1 MNVYQALAYEVGVT
15 AVGPLVSALLRLRGE
30 GEENIPAQGGA
41 LLVSNHRNPFI
52 DPAAIALNVT
62 RPINFV
68 AASVAFM
75 IPGIS
80 QAFRMV
86 GAQSMDVLGGAR
98 SRDDLSEAA
107 RLIQDGELVGV
118 FPEGVHTI
126 AHLHSV
132 SKIRT
137 FRTGFARIALE
148 AKAPII
154 PIAVIGQG
162 ERNLPRVPPW
172 MVKPF
177 FDHPEFQDGV
187 SWTYYKRVF
196 VRIGMPLDLSSY
208 YGEAMDK
215 ALISQISGKV
225 RRVII
230 KLYNGE
236 DRDRFLTGEAPF
248 DIAYDRV

>member
-1 MNVYQALAYEVGVT
+1 MNVYQALAYEVAVT
-15 AVGPLVSALLRLRGE
+15 TVGPLVSTMLRLKGE
-30 GEENIPAQGGA
+30 GHENIPEQGGA
-41 LLVSNHRNPFI
+41 LLVSNHRNPVL
-52 DPAAIALNVT
+52 DPAAIALNIT

-75 IPGIS
+75 LPGVS
-80 QAFRMV
+80 QLFRAV
-86 GAQSMDVLGGAR
+86 GAQSMDVFGGAK
-98 SRDDLSEAA
+98 SKEDLSVAA
-107 RLIQDGELVGV
+107 QLIKDGELVGV

-148 AKAPII
+148 ARAPII

-162 ERNLPRVPPW
+162 ERNLPTVPPW
-172 MVKPF
+172 LVKQF
-177 FDHPEFQDGV
+177 FDHPEFQTGV
-187 SWTYYKRVF
+187 TWTYYKRVS
-196 VRIGMPLDLSSY
+196 VRIGRPLDLSGCY
-208 YGEAMDK
+208 DMEMDK

-225 RRVII
+225 RRIII

-236 DRDRFLTGEAPF
+236 DLERFMTGEVPF

>member
-1 MNVYQALAYEVGVT
+1 M
-15 AVGPLVSALLRLRGE
+15 LRLKGE
-30 GEENIPAQGGA
+30 GEDNIPAEGGA
-41 LLVSNHRNPFI
+41 LIVINHRNPI
-52 DPAAIALNVT
+52 LDPMCVAL
-62 RPINFV
+62 RSERIINFV
-68 AASVAFM
+68 AASVAFGL
-75 IPGIS
+75 PVVS
-80 QAFRMV
+80 QLFKGV
-86 GAQSMDVLGGAR
+86 GAMPLDVFGGEK
-98 SRDDLSEAA
+98 SKEGLDHVVQ
-107 RLIQDGELVGV
+107 LIQDGELVGV
-118 FPEGVHTI
+118 FPEGIHTI

-162 ERNLPRVPPW
+162 ERNLPTVPPW
-172 MVKPF
+172 LVKPF
-177 FDHPEFQDGV
+177 FDHPEFQSGV

-196 VRIGMPLDLSSY
+196 VRIGKPLDLSGY
-208 YGEAMDK
+208 YGEVMDK

-236 DRDRFLTGEAPF
+236 NLDRFLTGEAPF

>member
-1 MNVYQALAYEVGVT
+1 MAE
-15 AVGPLVSALLRLRGE
+15 
-30 GEENIPAQGGA
+30 
-41 LLVSNHRNPFI
+41 
-52 DPAAIALNVT
+52 
-62 RPINFV
+62 
-68 AASVAFM
+68 
-75 IPGIS
+75 
-80 QAFRMV
+80 
-86 GAQSMDVLGGAR
+86 
-98 SRDDLSEAA
+98 SRDAETLFWVEPEARGVFPLDGLVVSRSLAKTTRGDAFEVVADRAFDAVMAACADRDKTWINAEIVRLYSELHA
-107 RLIQDGELVGV
+107 RGHAHSVEAYQDGELVGV
-118 FPEGVHTI
+118 FPEGIHTI

-162 ERNLPRVPPW
+162 ERNLPTVPPW
-172 MVKPF
+172 LVKPF
-177 FDHPEFQDGV
+177 FDHPEFQSGV
-187 SWTYYKRVF
+187 SWTYYKSVF
-196 VRIGMPLDLSSY
+196 VRIGKPMDLSGY
-208 YGEAMDK
+208 YGEVMDK

-236 DRDRFLTGEAPF
+236 DLDRFLTGEVPF